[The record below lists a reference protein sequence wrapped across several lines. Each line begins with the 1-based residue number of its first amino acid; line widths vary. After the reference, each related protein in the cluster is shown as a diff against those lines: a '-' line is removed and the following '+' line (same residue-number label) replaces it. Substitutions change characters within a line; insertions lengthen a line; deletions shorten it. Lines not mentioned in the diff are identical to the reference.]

1 MLDSL
6 AIRFEDNAIYSMN
19 WQEDGFFIVALL
31 INLLSV
37 LIVIVLYILHRCW
50 WENVYN
56 KQREVK
62 ISSKLIKDHWENK
75 ECDE

>member
-19 WQEDGFFIVALL
+19 WQENGFFIVALL
-31 INLLSV
+31 INILSV